1 MTALLER
8 LLALHGLVVYAIIAA
23 LVFAEDALFVGFVV
37 PGETAAVLGGVA
49 ASRGHVGVAGM
60 LAVVAVAAIAG
71 DSVGYEVGRW
81 FGPRLLDSRLVRGRR
96 QRLDQAR
103 DFLARRGGAAVLLG
117 RLVAFFRAVMP
128 ALAGIAGL
136 RYRVFLTY
144 NAIGGIL
151 WATGTVMLGY
161 LAGNSYTTVEHLVGR
176 TAAVAAALIVA
187 ITLLTWRLRRHR
199 AQQREPAPDTDQ
211 APVP

>member
-1 MTALLER
+1 
-8 LLALHGLVVYAIIAA
+8 
-23 LVFAEDALFVGFVV
+23 
-37 PGETAAVLGGVA
+37 
-49 ASRGHVGVAGM
+49 M